1 MSDHGVSRRDCLAWR
16 LQMLAVAVSAAQTGA
31 WVFCGGSTAVLTIL
45 ALGGSVLAPMFVH
58 TRDCTDSISSKTNVP
73 WLGLVVGAVCV
84 AGAGWAAVC
93 GNAMGTAERGAGTF
107 LFIGGTAAYSTLMLG
122 VAEGETEGF
131 MLWYGMVLVLG
142 CVSLSAQA
150 AAWMW
155 HPLTEDATTLA
166 TWFERVAATV
176 NSGVLC
182 VFYATHACSTRRTQA
197 PDGPGYGAQVEL
209 APLLPPG
216 EEADWV

>member
-1 MSDHGVSRRDCLAWR
+1 MDCTVR
-16 LQMLAVAVSAAQTGA
+16 VPP
-31 WVFCGGSTAVLTIL
+31 
-45 ALGGSVLAPMFVH
+45 ALFV

-209 APLLPPG
+209 APLLPPR